1 MFQFQHIGY
10 LYALAVVP
18 LLLLLFIGVLYWRK
32 RKLQKI
38 GDEKLVASQ
47 IQGYI
52 SGRNTFRFILMALAL
67 SAIIIGWA
75 NLRAGDKS
83 EKAER
88 KGVDVIVALDV
99 SKSMLAKDIQPDR
112 LTRAKQLIMRLTD
125 KMHNDRVALIIFA
138 GRSYLQVP
146 LTVDYTSVKMLLQ
159 NVSPDMVPA
168 QGTVIGDAIT
178 MAMQTFT
185 QNEQKYKSLI
195 IITDGEDHDDKAIDK
210 TREAADAGVIV
221 HTVGI
226 GSPQGATLYDPDTR
240 SVKLDENGN
249 PVISKLNEDELRS
262 IASAG
267 HGTYNLLQNTDE
279 VADKLINSLESM
291 EQKSLGSVVYTDF
304 TSYFQYFLFAGFL
317 ALVIEWLLPGRKK
330 AKKPAP
336 HVSVGK
342 VLISKSVDT
351 ASSADTAVKAG
362 AAAVFLFMFLA
373 LGANGQTNQ
382 YILQGNKLY
391 EQQKYKEAADDYAKA
406 VAKDPNNTSGLFN
419 LGNSLYQQKKYDD
432 SRKVMTET
440 AKLSKDKTGAAAAN
454 YNIGNTYMSQQ
465 KWEDAVNSYKQTL
478 RNNPQD
484 VDAKYNLSYA
494 EQMMKKQQQQQQKN
508 DKNKQDKKDKKDQKD
523 KKDEK
528 KDDNKDKNKDK
539 DDKKDQDQKDDQ
551 NKDQQPQKPES
562 QPSKLSKQQA
572 DQLLDA
578 LQQEEK
584 KLQDKMKKEKG
595 NVVKMQKDW

>member
-10 LYALAVVP
+10 LYTLAVIP
-18 LLLLLFIGVLYWRK
+18 LLLLLFVGVLYWRK

-52 SGRNTFRFILMALAL
+52 SGRNTFRFILMAVAL

-112 LTRAKQLIMRLTD
+112 LTRAKQLIMRMTD

-168 QGTVIGDAIT
+168 QGTVIGDAIG

-210 TREAADAGVIV
+210 TREAADAGVVV

-226 GSPQGATLYDPDTR
+226 GSPQGATLYDPDTK

-279 VADKLINSLESM
+279 VADKLINSLEGM

-317 ALVIEWLLPGRKK
+317 ALIIEWLLPGRKK
-330 AKKPAP
+330 IRKEEP

-342 VLISKSVDT
+342 VLITKST
-351 ASSADTAVKAG
+351 DTAVKSH
-362 AAAVFLFMFLA
+362 AAAIVLFMFLA
-373 LGANGQTNQ
+373 LGVHAQTNK

-406 VAKDPNNTSGLFN
+406 IAKDPNNTSGLFN

-440 AKLSKDKTGAAAAN
+440 AKLSKDKPSAAAAN

-465 KWEDAVNSYKQTL
+465 KWEDAVSSYKQTL

-494 EQMMKKQQQQQQKN
+494 EQMLKKQQQQQQKN
-508 DKNKQDKKDKKDQKD
+508 DKNKQDKQNKDQKDKD

-539 DDKKDQDQKDDQ
+539 DQKKDQDQKNDQ
-551 NKDQQPQKPES
+551 SKDQQPQKPES

-595 NVVKMQKDW
+595 NVVKMEKDW